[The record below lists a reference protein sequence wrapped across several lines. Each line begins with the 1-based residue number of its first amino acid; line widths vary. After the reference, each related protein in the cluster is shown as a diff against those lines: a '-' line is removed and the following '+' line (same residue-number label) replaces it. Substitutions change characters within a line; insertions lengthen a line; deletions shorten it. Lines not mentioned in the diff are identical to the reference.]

1 MTASREALADELR
14 QQIKGIVRADEP
26 MSRHTSL
33 GIGGPADLYAEP
45 ACEDDV
51 IVLLRECK
59 RLGLPW
65 FPMGDGQNLLVS
77 DKGVRGLALRLG
89 KPMSRI
95 EIDETRMVAGAGAK
109 LMKAVDMAV
118 QHGLAGLEGATGV
131 PGTIGGAI
139 VMNAGT
145 RVGYIGDV
153 VQRVRLVDGDGVAR
167 ELTREELE
175 FSYKTTGF
183 QSGGSIITEAEFQ
196 LRPSDKAELLAIVE
210 RLRRSRATT
219 QPVVGKSAGCMFKN
233 PPDQHAGYLIEQAG
247 LKGMRVGDA
256 EVSDKHGNFLM
267 NAGGATAEQM
277 LALAER
283 VRQIVKERYG
293 LALEYEVR
301 LVGDWPKVE

>member
-1 MTASREALADELR
+1 VTGSHKALADELR
-14 QQIKGIVRADEP
+14 PKIKGIVRADEP
-26 MSRHTSL
+26 MSRHASL

-51 IVLLRECK
+51 IVLLRESA

-77 DKGVRGLALRLG
+77 DKGVRGLVIRLG
-89 KPMSRI
+89 KPMSHIRI
-95 EIDETRMVAGAGAK
+95 TDTRMVAGAGAK
-109 LMKAVDMAV
+109 LTKAVDMAV
-118 QHGLAGLEGATGV
+118 QHSLGGLEGATGV
-131 PGTIGGAI
+131 PGTIGGAV

-145 RVGYIGDV
+145 RAGYIGDV
-153 VQRVRLVDGDGVAR
+153 IQRVRLVNSDGSSR
-167 ELTREELE
+167 ELTRAELE
-175 FSYKTTGF
+175 FSYRTTGF
-183 QSGGSIITEAEFQ
+183 QSGGCIITEAEFE
-196 LRPSDKAELLAIVE
+196 LRPGDKRELLAIVE

-219 QPVVGKSAGCMFKN
+219 QPVIGKSAGCMFKN
-233 PPDQHAGYLIEQAG
+233 PPDQHAGYLIEEAG

-267 NAGGATAEQM
+267 NVGSATAEQM

-283 VRQIVKERYG
+283 VRGIVKERYG